1 MYKSK
6 DMFHSISDKFS
17 NIIRN
22 LSGKSKISE
31 KNISDTIEDI
41 KNALLDADVNV
52 RVVRRF
58 VNQTAE
64 EAQGQKVLNSVN
76 PSQQFIKIIYDKM
89 VKVLGGE
96 GAQKLELKGPD
107 QVSIILM
114 EGLQGSGKTTT

>member
-1 MYKSK
+1 
-6 DMFHSISDKFS
+6 MFDSISDKFS
-17 NIIRN
+17 SIIRT

-89 VKVLGGE
+89 VKV
-96 GAQKLELKGPD
+96 
-107 QVSIILM
+107 
-114 EGLQGSGKTTT
+114 